1 MDIRKESLKKHYEWN
16 GKIEVVS
23 RVPIN
28 SAEDLSLLPILR
40 VLQNRVLK
48 FRRTMTSLL
57 NSQEETTLLP
67 L

>member
-1 MDIRKESLKKHYEWN
+1 MDIRKESLKNTMSGTVRLKLFQEFRLTRL
-16 GKIEVVS
+16 KT
-23 RVPIN
+23 
-28 SAEDLSLLPILR
+28 SLLPILR

>member
-1 MDIRKESLKKHYEWN
+1 MDIRKESLKNTMSGTVRLKLFQEFRLTRL
-16 GKIEVVS
+16 KT
-23 RVPIN
+23 
-28 SAEDLSLLPILR
+28 SLLLILR

-48 FRRTMTSLL
+48 FRMTMTSLL

>member
-28 SAEDLSLLPILR
+28 SAEDLSLAILR

>member
-16 GKIEVVS
+16 GKIEVIS
-23 RVPIN
+23 RVPITR
-28 SAEDLSLLPILR
+28 LKTSLLPILPA
-40 VLQNRVLK
+40 LQNRVLK
-48 FRRTMTSLL
+48 FKKTMTSLL

>member
-28 SAEDLSLLPILR
+28 SLKTSLLHILR

>member
-28 SAEDLSLLPILR
+28 SAEAPLLPILR